1 MEEKHMREKL
11 KTKAKFPS
19 KIHNKILF
27 KKVNYYKPNEV
38 IQYIF
43 KGEAII

>member
-19 KIHNKILF
+19 KIHNKISF
-27 KKVNYYKPNEV
+27 KKVKYYKTKLSNT
-38 IQYIF
+38 IYI
-43 KGEAII
+43 